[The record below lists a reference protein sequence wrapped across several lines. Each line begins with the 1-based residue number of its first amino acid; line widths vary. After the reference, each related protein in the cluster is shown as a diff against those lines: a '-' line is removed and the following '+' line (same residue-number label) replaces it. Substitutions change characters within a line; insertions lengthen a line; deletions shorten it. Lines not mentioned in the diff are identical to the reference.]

1 MAHPILGQILG
12 SVLGGGGGTGAAGLG
27 GLGALTGFGG
37 LGGGGGGGLPAA
49 GLGDRQGMGGLP
61 GGDAGRQALLVAL
74 LPLAMQWMRSRGGA
88 QGVVQQLGQQGYGH
102 TAASWVGTGAN
113 DQLSPEAVQQVVG
126 EQDLDG
132 MARQLGVP
140 REEVSHG
147 MAEILPE
154 VVDHLS
160 PQGALHP
167 EADQQ
172 LDMGQSTLQ
181 RLLGQLH

>member
-12 SVLGGGGGTGAAGLG
+12 SVLGGGTGAAGLG
-27 GLGALTGFGG
+27 GLGALAG
-37 LGGGGGGGLPAA
+37 LGGAVGGGGGLPGA
-49 GLGDRQGMGGLP
+49 GPGDQRGMGRDGLR
-61 GGDAGRQALLVAL
+61 GGGAGRQALLLAL

-88 QGVVQQLGQQGYGH
+88 QGVVQQLGQQAYGH
-102 TAASWVGTGAN
+102 TAASWLGTGAN

-167 EADQQ
+167 EADRQ
-172 LDMGQSTLQ
+172 LDVGQSTLQ